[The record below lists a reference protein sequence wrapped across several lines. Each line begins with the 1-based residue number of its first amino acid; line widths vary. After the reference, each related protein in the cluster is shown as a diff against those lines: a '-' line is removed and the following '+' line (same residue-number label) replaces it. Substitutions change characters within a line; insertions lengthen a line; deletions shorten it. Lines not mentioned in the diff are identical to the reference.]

1 MDTREQ
7 IIQESSKLLNRIGPS
22 SMTMDMVAHS
32 CGISKRTLYEKF
44 PDKKSLIMEC
54 LRRDHE
60 RQDAEMRHIF
70 DTAENCFDALFQVF
84 TRARSYL
91 QQTPAAFIDDIK
103 RLYPELHAKHR
114 EKEKEFVIGLSQVL
128 AKAQGEGHVMP
139 NINTDIAAF
148 LFLSTMRNLNEN
160 DRLADYGFSRVQVF
174 EGAFLNFLRGI
185 ATIEGISYID
195 EFVNNQQKQ

>member
-1 MDTREQ
+1 MNTSARTLKCGT
-7 IIQESSKLLNRIGPS
+7 SSKRPRIASTRFFRFLPEHAATCS
-22 SMTMDMVAHS
+22 
-32 CGISKRTLYEKF
+32 
-44 PDKKSLIMEC
+44 
-54 LRRDHE
+54 RR
-60 RQDAEMRHIF
+60 RQPF
-70 DTAENCFDALFQVF
+70 
-84 TRARSYL
+84 
-91 QQTPAAFIDDIK
+91 
-103 RLYPELHAKHR
+103 YPELHAEHR

-139 NINTDIAAF
+139 NIDTDIAAF

-160 DRLADYGFSRVQVF
+160 ERLADYGFSRVQVF

>member
-54 LRRDHE
+54 LHREHE
-60 RQDAEMRHIF
+60 RQNAEMRHIF
-70 DTAENCFDALFQVF
+70 ETAENCFDALFQVF

-91 QQTPAAFIDDIK
+91 QQTSAAFIDDIK
-103 RLYPELHAKHR
+103 RLYPELHAEHR

-139 NINTDIAAF
+139 NIDTDIAAF
-148 LFLSTMRNLNEN
+148 MFACRC
-160 DRLADYGFSRVQVF
+160 
-174 EGAFLNFLRGI
+174 LRGRSSTSC
-185 ATIEGISYID
+185 AASPP
-195 EFVNNQQKQ
+195 

>member
-1 MDTREQ
+1 
-7 IIQESSKLLNRIGPS
+7 
-22 SMTMDMVAHS
+22 MVAHS

-54 LRRDHE
+54 LHREHE
-60 RQDAEMRHIF
+60 RQNAEMRHIF
-70 DTAENCFDALFQVF
+70 ETAENCFDALFQVF

-91 QQTPAAFIDDIK
+91 QQTSAAFIDDIK
-103 RLYPELHAKHR
+103 RLYPELHAEHR

-139 NINTDIAAF
+139 NIDTDIAAF

-160 DRLADYGFSRVQVF
+160 ERLADYGFSRVQVF